1 MNKFAL
7 VIGSFPFSFLVCPTI
22 NPCRACSTRAT
33 SFAFLKATN
42 SNASKRSRIFPR
54 VVKMTFVSVLK
65 ESIVAFTSALLSF
78 LFFCSSSVD
87 DLDDDEEDVL
97 FASTPF
103 VVPIGA
109 LSFTIDPE
117 SAWTSF
123 PILFCKFSNVVSLDS
138 VFAFSAS
145 TPSLKS
151 NGSSSIARS
160 CFLPPFLLLLLLS
173 TRRTRALQSGEFF
186 FLKRC
191 LCAMFEKRDESAW
204 GVSRSFT
211 TMMMDG
217 CVIKI
222 SIIVIIII
230 IRIQIHYYILFFF
243 ALY

>member
-1 MNKFAL
+1 VNKFAL

-65 ESIVAFTSALLSF
+65 ESIVAFTFASLSF

-160 CFLPPFLLLLLLS
+160 CFLPPFLLLLSGRPPSRVRVFFLRFFFFFYF
-173 TRRTRALQSGEFF
+173 RRDGRELFKVANF
-186 FLKRC
+186 FLKEVPLVRC
-191 LCAMFEKRDESAW
+191 SKNRK
-204 GVSRSFT
+204 T
-211 TMMMDG
+211 
-217 CVIKI
+217 
-222 SIIVIIII
+222 
-230 IRIQIHYYILFFF
+230 
-243 ALY
+243 

>member
-65 ESIVAFTSALLSF
+65 ESIVAFTSAPLS
-78 LFFCSSSVD
+78 FFCSSSVD
-87 DLDDDEEDVL
+87 NLDDVDDDVL

-109 LSFTIDPE
+109 LSFTGDPE

-191 LCAMFEKRDESAW
+191 LCAMFEKRDESA
-204 GVSRSFT
+204 GGSR
-211 TMMMDG
+211 
-217 CVIKI
+217 
-222 SIIVIIII
+222 
-230 IRIQIHYYILFFF
+230 
-243 ALY
+243 ALSQR

>member
-65 ESIVAFTSALLSF
+65 ESIVAFTSASLS
-78 LFFCSSSVD
+78 FFCSSSVD
-87 DLDDDEEDVL
+87 DLDVVDDDVL

-160 CFLPPFLLLLLLS
+160 CFLPPFLILLLLS
-173 TRRTRALQSGEFF
+173 TRRTSSSKWRI
-186 FLKRC
+186 FLKKRC
-191 LCAMFEKRDESAW
+191 L
-204 GVSRSFT
+204 
-211 TMMMDG
+211 
-217 CVIKI
+217 
-222 SIIVIIII
+222 
-230 IRIQIHYYILFFF
+230 
-243 ALY
+243 